1 MTPGFKPFT
10 VIIMITII
18 IIIFFMKCFSHTDK
32 LYLNLIKTTQ
42 NFSEIMHKKKTSI
55 LMQIS
60 GKPLHNSKFQEI
72 T

>member
-1 MTPGFKPFT
+1 
-10 VIIMITII
+10 MITII
-18 IIIFFMKCFSHTDK
+18 IYKYFLMKRFSHTDQ

-42 NFSEIMHKKKTSI
+42 NFSEIVHKKKTSI
-55 LMQIS
+55 LIQIS

>member
-1 MTPGFKPFT
+1 
-10 VIIMITII
+10 
-18 IIIFFMKCFSHTDK
+18 MKRFSHTDQ

-42 NFSEIMHKKKTSI
+42 NFSEIVHKKKTSI
-55 LMQIS
+55 LIQIS